1 MTTSRNRAIV
11 LAITEG
17 GMPITDAAAKFGITP
32 RWTRELLHRY
42 ERDGLAGLE
51 PRSRRPRSNP
61 AATPDPIRADILR
74 LRDELVR
81 AGLDAGA
88 ESIHARLPTPTR
100 PSVSTIWRIL
110 RAAGTVTP
118 QPQKRPRS
126 SWHRFQA
133 ASPNAL
139 WQSDFT
145 HIRLATGDHAEVISW
160 LDDHSRYLLSCT
172 AHPRVTGPI
181 VVDTFLA
188 TADEHGLPAA
198 TLTDNGMVYTTRLAA
213 GARGRNPQPNG
224 FEQLLADLGIEQR
237 NGRPNRPT
245 TQGKVERLQ
254 QTLKQWLTARAVPP
268 GIEQLQALLH
278 ELQRVY
284 NTERPHRALDRATP
298 AAVYRAAP
306 KDAPRFHAAGQ
317 QWRVRVDTV
326 DDGGLVTLRYAGRLR
341 HLGIGRAWKRRRVIV
356 LANGPDVMVIARGSG
371 EIIAEFTID
380 PGKNYQPQ
388 QRAEPER

>member
-1 MTTSRNRAIV
+1 MTTSRNRALV

-17 GMPITDAAAKFGITP
+17 GMTITDAATKFGLTP
-32 RWTRELLHRY
+32 RWTRELLRRY
-42 ERDGLAGLE
+42 QLHGNDGLE
-51 PRSRRPRSNP
+51 PRSRRPNHNP
-61 AATPDPIRADILR
+61 NATPHLTRTTVLR
-74 LRDELVR
+74 LRTELTN

-88 ESIHARLPTPTR
+88 ESIHDRLPTTDR

-110 RAAGTVTP
+110 RDAGTVTP

-126 SWHRFQA
+126 SWHRFEA

-145 HIRLATGDHAEVISW
+145 HVRLATGHDVEVISW

-181 VVDTFLA
+181 VMDTFL
-188 TADEHGLPAA
+188 TAADQHGLPAA

-213 GARGRNPQPNG
+213 GARGRKPQPNG
-224 FEQLLADLGIEQR
+224 FEQLLADLGIDQR

-254 QTLKQWLTARAVPP
+254 QTLKRWLAARPAPP
-268 GIEQLQALLH
+268 DLDHLQLLL
-278 ELQRVY
+278 QQFQQVY
-284 NTERPHRALDRATP
+284 NTERPHRSLQRTTP
-298 AAVYRAAP
+298 EAVYTAAP
-306 KDAPRFHAAGQ
+306 KDAPEIDIAGQ
-317 QWRVRVDTV
+317 QWRVRVDTI
-326 DDGGLVTLRYAGRLR
+326 DAGGLVTLRYAGKLR

-356 LANGPDVMVIARGSG
+356 LASGPEVMVIARGSG

-380 PGKNYQPQ
+380 PDKNYQPK
-388 QRAEPER
+388 RTVNPER